1 MSLRLEKVNKE
12 IKKRLMEI
20 IQKEVDDPSLGLVS
34 ITRVETTPDLHQ
46 ARVYFSILNDKDFPR
61 IEKTLNT
68 MRGFLR
74 RLLGKKLRIKILPSI
89 KFFPDRSIKYSV
101 DIYKKIEEV
110 MSDKKDH

>member
-34 ITRVETTPDLHQ
+34 ITRVETTPDLRQ
-46 ARVYFSILNDKDFPR
+46 TRVYFSVLKDKDFSR
-61 IEKTLNT
+61 IEKILNS

-74 RLLGKKLRIKILPSI
+74 KLLGKKLRIKVLPSI
-89 KFFPDRSIKYSV
+89 KFFPDKSIKYSV
-101 DIYKKIEEV
+101 EIYKKIEEV
-110 MSDKKDH
+110 MGDKKDY